1 MLDRKEIILATRT
14 SLMQEIIKLRKTKR
28 SSLKAGN
35 YLTRKDGYLKGL
47 CGPHSVYPRLN

>member
-14 SLMQEIIKLRKTKR
+14 SLMQEIIKHRENVKR
-28 SSLKAGN
+28 SSLKTG
-35 YLTRKDGYLKGL
+35 KDGYLKGL